1 MNRDKT
7 ISKGVDWL
15 MVWLYIILV
24 SIGVFMIFANEYKEG
39 EGFIDSFIQH
49 VSNQSTDF
57 GKQVLWVGICTV
69 LGTFILLTDSKFF
82 TATANLLYALGI
94 ILCLAALFIGTEVK
108 GSKSWLVLGGFR
120 LQPSELSK
128 VFTCLAL
135 AKYISRQE
143 TDFSKTTSQVIGG
156 IIALLPAFIT
166 IAQNETGLAL
176 VYFSFFLVMY
186 REGLPPFI
194 LIAGASVAALVILS
208 LILSPQTLLITF
220 SVLAVLVMF
229 FMRRQIRKRKIVFW
243 IIVGVWGLA
252 SFVSA
257 FAVPY
262 AINTAMKPYQR
273 DRIYSLVGKPYV
285 PKDPQELAELEKVR
299 AKSKG
304 KTQNQSEYN
313 VIQSKI
319 AIGSGGFSGKGY
331 LKGTQT
337 RYDFVPEQRTDFIF
351 CTIGEGFGFIGSII
365 FLSLYALLLFR
376 IVMMAERQRSTFSRV
391 YAYGVASI
399 FFFHITINI
408 GMTIG
413 LAPVIGIPLP
423 LISYGGSSLL
433 TFTMLLF
440 ILIRLDADRQMIL
453 R

>member
-1 MNRDKT
+1 MRNDNT
-7 ISKGVDWL
+7 ISKGIDWSMIL
-15 MVWLYIILV
+15 LYAALV
-24 SIGVFMIFANEYKEG
+24 LIGVLMIFANEYKEG
-39 EGFIDSFIQH
+39 ENIFQP
-49 VSNQSTDF
+49 VLTQSRDY
-57 GKQVLWVGICTV
+57 GKQLLWVGICSV
-69 LGTFILLTDSKFF
+69 LAIFILLTDSKFF
-82 TATANLLYALGI
+82 TATANLLYGFGI
-94 ILCLAALFIGTEVK
+94 LLCLAALFVGSEVK

-143 TDFSKTTSQVIGG
+143 TDFHKTESQIIGAA
-156 IIALLPAFIT
+156 ISLLPAVIT
-166 IAQNETGLAL
+166 LAQNETGLAL

-194 LIAGASVAALVILS
+194 LIAGASVAVILILS
-208 LILSPQTLLITF
+208 LIFSPQTLFITYAAI
-220 SVLAVLVMF
+220 AVLVIF
-229 FMRRQIRKRKIVFW
+229 FYRKIFKRNRFLLWV
-243 IIVGVWGLA
+243 IIGIWAIASVISSLA
-252 SFVSA
+252 I
-257 FAVPY
+257 PY
-262 AINTAMKPYQR
+262 FINKMMKPYQR

-285 PKDPQELAELEKVR
+285 PQDPAERAELEKLK
-299 AKSKG
+299 AKSRG
-304 KTQNQSEYN
+304 KSRNQSEYN

-319 AIGSGGFSGKGY
+319 AIGSGGLVGKGY

-351 CTIGEGFGFIGSII
+351 CTIGEGFGFVGSIV
-365 FLSLYALLLFR
+365 FLSLYVILLYKTV
-376 IVMMAERQRSTFSRV
+376 IIAERQRSTFSRV

-408 GMTIG
+408 CMTIG

-433 TFTMLLF
+433 TFTILLF

>member
-1 MNRDKT
+1 MTNSNT
-7 ISKGVDWL
+7 ISKGIDWR
-15 MVWLYIILV
+15 MVLLYAALV
-24 SIGVFMIFANEYKEG
+24 IIGVLMIFANEYKEG
-39 EGFIDSFIQH
+39 ESILQP
-49 VSNQSTDF
+49 VLTQSRDY
-57 GKQVLWVGICTV
+57 GKQVLWVGICSV
-69 LGTFILLTDSKFF
+69 LAIFILLTDSKFF
-82 TATANLLYALGI
+82 TATANLLYGFGVL
-94 ILCLAALFIGTEVK
+94 LCLAALFVGSEVK

-143 TDFSKTTSQVIGG
+143 TDFGKTNSQIIGAVIS
-156 IIALLPAFIT
+156 LLPAVIT
-166 IAQNETGLAL
+166 VAQNETGLAL

-194 LIAGASVAALVILS
+194 LIAGASIAVILILS
-208 LILSPQTLLITF
+208 LIFSPQTLFIAY
-220 SVLAVLVMF
+220 AVLTGLVIIFTRKMF
-229 FMRRQIRKRKIVFW
+229 KRNRFLIW
-243 IIVGVWGLA
+243 IIISIWAIASVVSSLA
-252 SFVSA
+252 I
-257 FAVPY
+257 PY
-262 AINTAMKPYQR
+262 LINNVMKPYQR

-285 PKDPQELAELEKVR
+285 PLDPAERAELEKL
-299 AKSKG
+299 KSKNRG
-304 KTQNQSEYN
+304 KSQNQSEYN

-319 AIGSGGFSGKGY
+319 AIGSGRLYGKGY

-351 CTIGEGFGFIGSII
+351 CTIGEGFGFAGSVI
-365 FLSLYALLLFR
+365 FLSLYAILLFKTVA
-376 IVMMAERQRSTFSRV
+376 IAERQRSTFSRV

-408 GMTIG
+408 CMTIG

-433 TFTMLLF
+433 TFTILLF

>member
-1 MNRDKT
+1 MRNSNT
-7 ISKGVDWL
+7 ISKGIDWSL
-15 MVWLYIILV
+15 VLLYIALV
-24 SIGVFMIFANEYKEG
+24 TIGLLMIFANEYKEG
-39 EGFIDSFIQH
+39 ESILQP
-49 VSNQSTDF
+49 VLTQSRDY
-57 GKQVLWVGICTV
+57 GKQALWVGICSV
-69 LGTFILLTDSKFF
+69 LAIFILLTDSKFF
-82 TATANLLYALGI
+82 TATANLLYGFGI
-94 ILCLAALFIGTEVK
+94 LLCLAALFVGSEVK

-143 TDFSKTTSQVIGG
+143 TNFSKTESQIIGAA
-156 IIALLPAFIT
+156 ISLLPAIIT

-194 LIAGASVAALVILS
+194 LISGASIAVILILS
-208 LILSPQTLLITF
+208 LIFSPQTLFITYA
-220 SVLAVLVMF
+220 SIAVLVIFFARRMF
-229 FMRRQIRKRKIVFW
+229 KRKRFLIW
-243 IIVGVWGLA
+243 MIIGVWAIA
-252 SFVSA
+252 SVISSL
-257 FAVPY
+257 AVPY
-262 AINTAMKPYQR
+262 FINKVMKPYQR
-273 DRIYSLVGKPYV
+273 DRIYSLVGKPYI
-285 PKDPQELAELEKVR
+285 PKDPAERAELEKLKT
-299 AKSKG
+299 KSRG
-304 KTQNQSEYN
+304 KSRNQSEYN

-319 AIGSGGFSGKGY
+319 AIGSGGLLGKGY

-351 CTIGEGFGFIGSII
+351 CTIGEGFGFIGSIV
-365 FLSLYALLLFR
+365 FLSLYAILLFKTV
-376 IVMMAERQRSTFSRV
+376 IIAERQRSTFSRV

-408 GMTIG
+408 CMTIG

-433 TFTMLLF
+433 TFTILLF